1 MKNIK
6 LNRNKKIIIII
17 LLIPLLFISQYYF
30 FKLGIFEPQ
39 IKGIEVNAVKGRYI
53 KDIDKYV
60 IKLNKGVVFSAGDY
74 VKFPSY
80 AKDPVVEFK
89 SLDEDNKVEIRD
101 NSKNIK
107 NTVKITGKKEGLT
120 SIAIVQNNK
129 ILKRFNILV
138 VNPKVVN
145 LNAEIDGD
153 LKYVG
158 DMASIKDYVE
168 VDFDRFNEEYKV
180 EYKSSNEDVL
190 KVDDNKIY
198 AVGVGNATIT
208 ARADFKEESFKY
220 NIVAK
225 LKSISVKKNISLDI
239 GETTT
244 IQASVTT
251 EPQNLK
257 TPKVKYA
264 FAENKLPVQRK
275 IRLDSNGQIVGIRE
289 GVEKLVVSCGSGEN
303 KVKKYVYITVKEIS
317 IEDKA
322 VEGFY
327 LSYYFM
333 EDDLVLNLEWDEMN
347 DAQTYEV
354 YIKDNKLENSDYELV
369 KTIDKDNITKRDG
382 KINEK
387 ITLDSKKSKEFDYD
401 IYVVARNKN
410 QVSQKSKI
418 YKVENSENSD
428 DSEKTDSDN
437 DSN

>member
-6 LNRNKKIIIII
+6 LNISKKTIIII
-17 LLIPLLFISQYYF
+17 LLIPVIFISQYYF
-30 FKLGIFEPQ
+30 FKLGIFEPR
-39 IKGIEVNAVKGRYI
+39 IKGIEINAVKGKYI

-60 IKLNKGVVFSAGDY
+60 IKLDKGVIFSAGDY

-89 SLDEDNKVEIRD
+89 SLDQDNKVEIED

-138 VNPKVVN
+138 VDPKVVN
-145 LNAEIDGD
+145 LNTEIDGD
-153 LKYVG
+153 LIYVG
-158 DMASIKDYVE
+158 DMATIKDYVE
-168 VDFDRFNEEYKV
+168 VDFDRFNEEYNV
-180 EYKSSNEDVL
+180 EYKSSNENVL
-190 KVDDNKIY
+190 KIDDNVIY

-225 LKSISVKKNISLDI
+225 LKSINVKKNINVNV
-239 GETTT
+239 GETTN

-251 EPQNLK
+251 SPKNLK
-257 TPKVKYA
+257 TPKIKYA

-275 IRLDSNGQIVGIRE
+275 IRLDSNGQIVGLRK
-289 GVEKLVVSCGSGEN
+289 GVEKLLVYCGAGEN
-303 KVKKYVYITVKEIS
+303 KVEKYVYVTVNEGS
-317 IEDKA
+317 IENES

-333 EDDLVLNLEWDEMN
+333 EDDLILKLEWNEMN
-347 DAQTYEV
+347 DADRYEV

-369 KTIDKDNITKRDG
+369 KTIDKDNIKKKDG
-382 KINEK
+382 KINEM
-387 ITLDSKKSKEFDYD
+387 ITLNSKKSQEFDYD
-401 IYVVARNKN
+401 IYVIARNEK

-418 YKVENSENSD
+418 YKVENVSNPSD
-428 DSEKTDSDN
+428 LDN
-437 DSN
+437 N

>member
-6 LNRNKKIIIII
+6 LNISKKTIIII
-17 LLIPLLFISQYYF
+17 LLIPVIFISQYYF
-30 FKLGIFEPQ
+30 FKLGIFEAR
-39 IKGIEVNAVKGRYI
+39 IKGIEINAVKGKYI

-60 IKLNKGVVFSAGDY
+60 IKLDKGVIFSAGDY

-89 SLDEDNKVEIRD
+89 SLDQDNKVEIED

-138 VNPKVVN
+138 VDPKVVN
-145 LNAEIDGD
+145 LNTEIDGD
-153 LKYVG
+153 LIYVG
-158 DMASIKDYVE
+158 DMATIKDYVE
-168 VDFDRFNEEYKV
+168 VDFDRFNEEYNV
-180 EYKSSNEDVL
+180 EYKSSNENVL
-190 KVDDNKIY
+190 KIDDNVIY

-225 LKSISVKKNISLDI
+225 LKSINVKKNINVNV
-239 GETTT
+239 GETTN

-251 EPQNLK
+251 SPKNLK
-257 TPKVKYA
+257 TPKIKYA

-275 IRLDSNGQIVGIRE
+275 IRLDSNGQIVGLRK
-289 GVEKLVVSCGSGEN
+289 GVEKLLVYCGAGEN
-303 KVKKYVYITVKEIS
+303 KVEKYVYVTVNEGS
-317 IEDKA
+317 IENESL
-322 VEGFY
+322 EGFY

-333 EDDLVLNLEWDEMN
+333 EDDLILNLEWNEMN
-347 DAQTYEV
+347 DADRYEV

-369 KTIDKDNITKRDG
+369 KTIDKDNIKKKDG
-382 KINEK
+382 KINEM
-387 ITLDSKKSKEFDYD
+387 ITLNSKKSQEFDYD
-401 IYVVARNKN
+401 IYVIARNEK

-418 YKVENSENSD
+418 YKVENVSNPSD
-428 DSEKTDSDN
+428 LDN
-437 DSN
+437 N